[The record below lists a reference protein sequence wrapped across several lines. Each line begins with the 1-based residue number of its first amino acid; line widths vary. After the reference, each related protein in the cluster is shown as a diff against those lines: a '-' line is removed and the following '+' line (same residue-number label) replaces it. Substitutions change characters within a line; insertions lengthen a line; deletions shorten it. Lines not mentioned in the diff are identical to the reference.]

1 LPGATSLSVVL
12 SLNRRRILIELGLG
26 IAAVLDSLDSLR
38 SIGLWVLVLG
48 LVVAVAAYLV
58 GKPTWFMHVIA
69 WVRGVVRE
77 RPSGSDLE
85 HFAAARYDYL
95 RLGGVA

>member
-26 IAAVLDSLDSLR
+26 IAAVLDSLR
-38 SIGLWVLVLG
+38 SIGLGVLVLG
-48 LVVAVAAYLV
+48 LVVAVTAYLV
-58 GKPTWFMHVIA
+58 GKPMWFMHVIA

-95 RLGGVA
+95 RLGGAA